1 MKVVG
6 EIEGLIFKKE
16 FHPFLQALLPY
27 FIKIMP
33 QTKTTKKN
41 KLKPL
46 HATISST
53 MVQYLIIS
61 KPFVKI
67 LVRRE
72 KIIKSQP
79 SFNKFEVLAP
89 PPPIC

>member
-6 EIEGLIFKKE
+6 EIGGLAFRIE
-16 FHPFLQALLPY
+16 FHPLLQTLLPY
-27 FIKIMP
+27 FLKIMP
-33 QTKTTKKN
+33 QTKKKET
-41 KLKPL
+41 L
-46 HATISST
+46 HATVPST

-67 LVRRE
+67 LIRRG
-72 KIIKSQP
+72 KITKSQL
-79 SFNKFEVLAP
+79 SFNKFEMPPP